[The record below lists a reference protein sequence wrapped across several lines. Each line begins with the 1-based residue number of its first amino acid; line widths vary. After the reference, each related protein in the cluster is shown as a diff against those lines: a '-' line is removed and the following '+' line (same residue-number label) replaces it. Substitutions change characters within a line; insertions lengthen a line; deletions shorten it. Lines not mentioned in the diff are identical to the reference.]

1 MQEPQGTWV
10 WSLGWEGPLEEK
22 MTTHSSILAWR
33 IRIPW
38 TEEPGGLQSMGLQSQ
53 IGLKWLS
60 KQLVHFTDV
69 GLFITLLYYPFYII
83 SLFSK
88 SPPLLLILV
97 ICIAFFPFLISLAI
111 HLSIVLIFL
120 KDIAFGFFYL
130 SLFVLIYSCSYLLIY
145 LYVVYFAI
153 SSFFF

>member
-83 SLFSK
+83 RLFSN
-88 SPPLLLILV
+88 SPPLLYVDIGNLYCFFSIPHKSGYTF
-97 ICIAFFPFLISLAI
+97 IYCIDFFQRYSFWFLLFVSVCFNL
-111 HLSIVLIFL
+111 FL
-120 KDIAFGFFYL
+120 LLPSNL
-130 SLFVLIYSCSYLLIY
+130 SLCCLLCD
-145 LYVVYFAI
+145 
-153 SSFFF
+153 